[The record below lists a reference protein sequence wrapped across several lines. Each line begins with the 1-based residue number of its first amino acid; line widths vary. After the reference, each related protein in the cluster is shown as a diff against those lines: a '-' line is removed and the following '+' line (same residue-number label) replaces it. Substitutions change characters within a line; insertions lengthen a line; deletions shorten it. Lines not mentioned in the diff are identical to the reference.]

1 MYLITGAGGGTGSIS
16 RRVVQ
21 ALLDGGEPVRA
32 MVRRDDDRAGQLRAM
47 GADVIVG
54 DLTRAGDIVEAIDGV
69 NRMFFNMS
77 VSPDYLRA
85 TAEVC
90 AVALDRGH
98 LDVLVN
104 MSQMTVSQMTLTST
118 GESDQHRLHW
128 LAEHVMNWS
137 GLPVVH
143 VRPTTFLDNPLFT
156 VLARR
161 GVRERGVLVLPF
173 GTGRTSP
180 IAADD
185 VARVVAAV
193 LRDPADR
200 IGRVFELTG
209 PQVLDIAGLA
219 EQYSRALH
227 RTISAQDVPL
237 DEWQRDVL
245 APVGLPD
252 HVQQHIATMARL
264 HREGRYDRATSDVEQ
279 VTGRPAQTVEQYV
292 AANPDLFY

>member
-118 GESDQHRLHW
+118 GESNQHRLHW

-156 VLARR
+156 LLARR
-161 GVRERGVLVLPF
+161 GVREGGVLALPF

>member
-32 MVRRDDDRAGQLRAM
+32 MVRRDDDRAGELRAM
-47 GADVIVG
+47 GADVVVG
-54 DLTRAGDIVEAIDGV
+54 DLTRAADIVEAIDGAT
-69 NRMFFNMS
+69 RMFFNMS

-156 VLARR
+156 LLARR
-161 GVRERGVLVLPF
+161 GVRERGVLALPF
-173 GTGRTSP
+173 GAGRTSP

-185 VARVVAAV
+185 VARVVAAL

-209 PQVLDIAGLA
+209 PQVLDIDGLA
-219 EQYSRALH
+219 EQYSRALN
-227 RTISAQDVPL
+227 RTISALDVPL

-245 APVGLPD
+245 APVGLPG
-252 HVQQHIATMARL
+252 HVQQHIATMARM

>member
-1 MYLITGAGGGTGSIS
+1 
-16 RRVVQ
+16 
-21 ALLDGGEPVRA
+21 
-32 MVRRDDDRAGQLRAM
+32 
-47 GADVIVG
+47 
-54 DLTRAGDIVEAIDGV
+54 
-69 NRMFFNMS
+69 
-77 VSPDYLRA
+77 
-85 TAEVC
+85 
-90 AVALDRGH
+90 
-98 LDVLVN
+98 
-104 MSQMTVSQMTLTST
+104 
-118 GESDQHRLHW
+118 
-128 LAEHVMNWS
+128 
-137 GLPVVH
+137 
-143 VRPTTFLDNPLFT
+143 
-156 VLARR
+156 
-161 GVRERGVLVLPF
+161 
-173 GTGRTSP
+173 
-180 IAADD
+180 
-185 VARVVAAV
+185 V

-227 RTISAQDVPL
+227 RTISAQDMPL